1 MRTVRYTSSSDGTS
15 LAWSKSGNGLPM
27 VKAANWLTH
36 LSYDLDSPI
45 WSHWIELLESQFT
58 LVRYDERGCGL
69 SDKRVENLGIDYWVD
84 DLEAVIDAAEIDE
97 PFYLLGISQGAA
109 TSIAYSLRY
118 PGRVAGMILVGGY
131 ARGSNHRGS
140 VAAKNYKT
148 VIDVFRL
155 GWENDNPA
163 FQDVF
168 TSRFL
173 PGAPPEQR
181 SWFTELC
188 QKTVLPETGADLLM
202 ARADVNVESLLPKVS
217 VPTLVIH
224 SRNDQVIPFEE
235 GQRLA
240 QKIPGATMSALE
252 GKNHI
257 IQRDEPAWRAFS
269 KSLLEFTFSGQTT
282 DFNDLT
288 KREQDVL
295 RLICQAM
302 SGKEIARSLQMS
314 EKTVRNHTSKIYA
327 KLELQNRQHAIR
339 TYGHLF

>member
-15 LAWSKSGNGLPM
+15 LAWSKSGNGRPM

-45 WSHWIELLESQFT
+45 WSHWIEFLESHFT

-69 SDKRVENLGIDYWVD
+69 SDRRVENLSINYWVD
-84 DLEAVIDAAEIDE
+84 DLEAVIDAAGIEE
-97 PFYLLGISQGAA
+97 PFYLLGVSQGAA
-109 TSIAYSLRY
+109 TSVAYSLKHSDK
-118 PGRVAGMILVGGY
+118 VAGLILVGGY
-131 ARGSNHRGS
+131 ARGSNHRGP
-140 VAAKNYKT
+140 VAAQNYKT

-155 GWENDNPA
+155 GWENENPA

-181 SWFTELC
+181 SWFTDLC

-202 ARADVNVESLLPKVS
+202 ARADVNVERLLPEVS
-217 VPTLVIH
+217 VPTQVIH
-224 SRNDQVIPFEE
+224 SRDDQVIPFEE
-235 GQRLA
+235 GQLLA
-240 QKIPGATMSALE
+240 QKIPGSVMSALE
-252 GKNHI
+252 GRNHI

-269 KSLLEFTFSGQTT
+269 ETLLDFTSSSHTTVFS
-282 DFNDLT
+282 DLT

-295 RLICQAM
+295 RLICRAM
-302 SGKEIARSLQMS
+302 SSKEIASSLQMS